1 MDEYIFEKEFLGRG
15 LHFPVGIDPVTGRIR
30 TSSYEES
37 IKESI
42 YLILMTRKG
51 ERVMQPE
58 FGCGIQDY
66 VFESMDYGTL
76 SKMSTS
82 VTNALIMW
90 EPRIDEVEVNVVPSA
105 AETGMV
111 EIRISYV
118 VRSTNNPYN
127 LVYPFYLNEGLITL
141 NSAEKTENTDKEA
154 DKESV
159 GSEDKAID
167 NWETESENREAD
179 NKQSDTN
186 KSDSNEKR

>member
-154 DKESV
+154 DKEAV

-167 NWETESENREAD
+167 NWETESENKEAD